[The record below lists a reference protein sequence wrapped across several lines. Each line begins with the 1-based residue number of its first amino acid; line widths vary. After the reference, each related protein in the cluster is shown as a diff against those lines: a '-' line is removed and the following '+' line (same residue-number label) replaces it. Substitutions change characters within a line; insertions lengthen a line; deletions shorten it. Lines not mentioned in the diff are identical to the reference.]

1 MDIGCSPPI
10 TPQKSKIPRVPRT
23 PKTPPSTTTA
33 TSEASSTPLE
43 AFDITTSTPEPPDQQ
58 QQISI
63 FDHIW
68 SLTATTDED
77 SIPVHDLFRLL
88 KYLEIE
94 LMSATTSMEPCFLS
108 NDFVIKSRIVEL
120 SEFLDRVDKDQA
132 FDIICHSLRD
142 MRILHPGSVD
152 QEDVLMNEGHIAV
165 SDDVISED
173 IDYDETATL
182 MEANQS
188 SPLREDTEG
197 RSQDRAIVI
206 NWAKPNIRLALEE
219 LELLHTKLD
228 QQYMTLES
236 ELAQIKRKNSCDL
249 EELRSLTKSND
260 SIYDR
265 IENLRDELLHYNN
278 ELVDYR
284 DRFHSNRVVVD
295 DKLVLSFLTNDDD
308 ELVLKELRGLDA
320 EEVSWSTE
328 TTPIVEQVA
337 SNVKDGIDGEDVL
350 QEETP
355 KSVDAGEDDEVNVD
369 GIDVAVKSKEDSPN
383 PTLIIFIIVVLFMYC
398 LFGT

>member
-23 PKTPPSTTTA
+23 PKTPPSTTT
-33 TSEASSTPLE
+33 TSEASSTSLE

-58 QQISI
+58 RISI

-68 SLTATTDED
+68 SLTTTTDED

-108 NDFVIKSRIVEL
+108 DDFVIKSRIVEL
-120 SEFLDRVDKDQA
+120 SEFLDRVDKHQA

-142 MRILHPGSVD
+142 MRVLHPGSMD

-165 SDDVISED
+165 GSDDVISED

-188 SPLREDTEG
+188 SPLREDIEG
-197 RSQDRAIVI
+197 RSQDRAMVI

-236 ELAQIKRKNSCDL
+236 ELAQIKQKNSCDL

-265 IENLRDELLHYNN
+265 IESLRDELLHYNN

-284 DRFHSNRVVVD
+284 DRFHSNRVVID

-308 ELVLKELRGLDA
+308 ELVLKELSGLDA

-337 SNVKDGIDGEDVL
+337 SNVKDGIDEEGAL
-350 QEETP
+350 QAEIPE
-355 KSVDAGEDDEVNVD
+355 SVDVGEDDEVNVD
-369 GIDVAVKSKEDSPN
+369 GIDVALKSKEYSPN
-383 PTLIIFIIVVLFMYC
+383 PNLIIFIIVVLFMYC
-398 LFGT
+398 LFGS